1 MMICNK
7 CMAKRV
13 LAKEAEPHYEYF
25 HRLRTRASGSREVS
39 YRKSRCDEC
48 YHLTLVVERKDLQP

>member
-1 MMICNK
+1 MMICDK

-13 LAKEAEPHYEYF
+13 LAKEAKPHYEHYQNM
-25 HRLRTRASGSREVS
+25 RTTESREVP

-48 YHLTLVVERKDLQP
+48 NHLTLVVERKDLQP